1 MRGGRRWIWITGA
14 AVSVSLVA
22 LAAGALLPGGP
33 GPARELAQT
42 VSRPVQ
48 RVYALAGAQVRRV
61 TDRFTSLEALQE
73 ENSRLREE
81 NLRLSREARLGELA
95 QGENSRLRSLLELE
109 ETNPALTLTDA
120 WVLSRSADPWRAEVT
135 LDRGADAGLRA
146 GQCVVDASKA
156 LIGRVS
162 ETGENWCRVTLITD
176 PAFTL
181 AGQGSKT
188 EGLGSLTG
196 RLDRMEQGELTFT
209 PLGAEGGAQ
218 LGEGIL
224 SFSQGGRYPG
234 GLLVGTVTSLEEDPG
249 GLSSTAIITPSANLN
264 DLGQVFVVTAWGTS
278 S

>member
-14 AVSVSLVA
+14 AVSVSLLA
-22 LAAGALLPGGP
+22 LALGALLPTGSNP
-33 GPARELAQT
+33 LQEAVQT
-42 VSRPVQ
+42 ATRPFRQ
-48 RVYALAGAQVRRV
+48 LYALAGEQTRRL
-61 TDRFTSLEALQE
+61 TGYFTSLDALRE
-73 ENSRLREE
+73 ENGLLREE

-95 QGENSRLRSLLELE
+95 QGENSRLRSLLELK
-109 ETNPALTLTDA
+109 ETSPALTLTDA
-120 WVLSRSADPWRAEVT
+120 WVLSRSGDPWRAEVT
-135 LDRGADAGLRA
+135 LDQGTDAGLRE

-156 LIGRVS
+156 LIGRIS
-162 ETGENWCRVTLITD
+162 EAGTDWSRVTLVTD

-196 RLDRMEQGELTFT
+196 RLDRMERGELTFT
-209 PLGAEGGAQ
+209 PLGSEGGAQ

-224 SFSQGGRYPG
+224 TFSQGGRYPA